1 MPLIVE
7 YTYADGSRE
16 SVTYPPEIWR
26 KNEQQVTKV
35 FVKEKE
41 VVNINLDPEEM
52 TADVDVSDNAFPRVE
67 EESRFEQFKGDE

>member
-1 MPLIVE
+1 MIE
-7 YTYADGSRE
+7 WTYADGTKE
-16 SVTYPPEIWR
+16 LEKIPAEIWR
-26 KNEQQVTKV
+26 KNEQQVVKV
-35 FVKEKE
+35 FVKDKE